1 MEAQSVKLS
10 AVLLASGINQSA
22 FKLNTSLFSSSLHL
36 PRYPSQSVC
45 TDYATKC
52 AAFIA
57 IANQPAL
64 LPDCNASVPYS
75 ATKKFPSFSQVV
87 GTVRIPLTPVNDLDS
102 TVRVSINLRSDP
114 NYFTQADDQGYS
126 TMCPEGTYIRM
137 NYSPAQPPQPLFRYL
152 LCSALPCTA
161 LYLSLSLSHTHTHTH
176 IPLFFFISQALW
188 FRRIH

>member
-1 MEAQSVKLS
+1 MSLSFLVHIMLHLTHSMEAQSVKLS
-10 AVLLASGINQSA
+10 AVLLASGIDKSSYN
-22 FKLNTSLFSSSLHL
+22 FNTSLFSSSLHL

-64 LPDCNASVPYS
+64 FPDCNASVPYS

-87 GTVRIPLTPVNDLDS
+87 NTVRIPLTPVSDLES
-102 TVRVSINLRSDP
+102 TVRVSIDLRSDP
-114 NYFTQADDQGYS
+114 NYFVLADDQGYS

-137 NYSPAQPPQPLFRYL
+137 CYSSAAL
-152 LCSALPCTA
+152 LCSALLCSA
-161 LYLSLSLSHTHTHTH
+161 LLCS
-176 IPLFFFISQALW
+176 ALLN
-188 FRRIH
+188 